1 MLFSLA
7 RGKASGE
14 RARPALPLF
23 VEAIQMVGPDQCDQR
38 AAIGHAMVVTTD
50 SGDDII
56 REELN
61 RRFEFD
67 KQHKK
72 ALIRVMTRPETRE
85 GNQAWQRTRVIG
97 EAAQEI
103 ERRMTFDEN
112 HPCIY
117 KTAEEQ
123 TRRMRPSIP

>member
-1 MLFSLA
+1 
-7 RGKASGE
+7 
-14 RARPALPLF
+14 
-23 VEAIQMVGPDQCDQR
+23 
-38 AAIGHAMVVTTD
+38 MVVTTD

-72 ALIRVMTRPETRE
+72 ALIRVLTRPETRKGSGMATDT
-85 GNQAWQRTRVIG
+85 GNRRGRAR
-97 EAAQEI
+97 I

-117 KTAEEQ
+117 KTAEERDQ
-123 TRRMRPSIP
+123 AYAALNPVTGWTSTSDLA